1 MIKIAITGTIGSGKS
16 FCCDIIKQY
25 GYEVFDCDLQ
35 VKKILDDKNV
45 QNEISELLNINFN
58 DGIDYRIIADVV
70 FNDNQL
76 LLSYENII
84 FNELIIKLNNAI
96 DNSKNEIFF
105 AEVPLL
111 FEKNFD
117 IYFDQSWLVVSDDKN
132 IIERLTNK
140 RNFTLDDINRRLK
153 LQMSVELKKS
163 KATFIINNNLDVA
176 YLSSVIYDK
185 IHSMKKG

>member
-1 MIKIAITGTIGSGKS
+1 M
-16 FCCDIIKQY
+16 
-25 GYEVFDCDLQ
+25 
-35 VKKILDDKNV
+35 
-45 QNEISELLNINFN
+45 
-58 DGIDYRIIADVV
+58 
-70 FNDNQL
+70 
-76 LLSYENII
+76 
-84 FNELIIKLNNAI
+84 
-96 DNSKNEIFF
+96 
-105 AEVPLL
+105 
-111 FEKNFD
+111 
-117 IYFDQSWLVVSDDKN
+117 VSDDKN

>member
-45 QNEISELLNINFN
+45 QKEISELLNINFN
-58 DGIDYRIIADVV
+58 DGINYQVIADVV

-84 FNELIIKLNNAI
+84 FKELIIKLNEAI
-96 DNSKNEIFF
+96 DNSENEIFF

-117 IYFDQSWLVVSDDKN
+117 VYFDQSWLVVSDAKN

-163 KATFIINNNLDVA
+163 KATFIIDNNFDKA
-176 YLSSVIYDK
+176 YLDSVIYDK